1 MANLDKD
8 IVLPNQEAVL
18 GYDFYSLYKNNRR
31 LEDMIIVEENLYYKK
46 YEEYQ
51 DTRSC
56 SISIKSR
63 KTIFSNYNNR
73 NKYKDSKIELEELQN
88 IKVA

>member
-1 MANLDKD
+1 
-8 IVLPNQEAVL
+8 
-18 GYDFYSLYKNNRR
+18 
-31 LEDMIIVEENLYYKK
+31 MIIVEENLYYKK